1 MSKSQ
6 KKTKYTFPVKH
17 FEDNLLFGIDGS
29 CWAVY
34 EVICEE
40 YDMRSEYGKQEFI
53 ARLAR
58 FIANIGKEAKIHIV
72 PVRQDL
78 TGSWRYERNQLDRG
92 YADKRDDST
101 YAYAEAY
108 VDGAKKILEEAVV
121 NGGGTNDYKVYVST
135 RIENPNKAEGL
146 QRFLDNPVGELEEH
160 MGIARNP
167 IKAKDARAY
176 QLAAERYQKMQS
188 AHFGLIKVN
197 SDVLQWL
204 IGRIFLRGTV
214 QEPFIRKNKHG
225 EWVPQTEEFYLHG
238 DKYKRPNAYNIMHL
252 YNHRW
257 RQEGRSLCF
266 EDEESNIT
274 YQTFLALAH
283 MPEDVNIPG
292 DEWLKPLLDLP
303 FGVEICISL
312 KTNQFLDAQKK
323 LKENKRKIEGQDE
336 HAIQSGE
343 VSEDDIE
350 RAYID
355 SVNLEEDLKLYSDP
369 LIEAT
374 VTVALANKDKEEL
387 KTQVTRVKQEMERM
401 QFRMQRPASDTLKA
415 FYEMIPGSP
424 IQYVSYKHKTSP
436 SVLATSVFPI
446 AIESGDEIGH
456 FLGTAG
462 ARDKY
467 IYLSPVEAI
476 RHDRSGGI
484 GILGTLG
491 GGKSVLANYL
501 GYMVTLL
508 DGGRSLFID
517 PKSERGVLWKGFL
530 KEFEGEIGIT
540 TIDYTNK
547 GVFDPFVIYRAESP
561 EWFDR
566 HREDFSKIPG
576 GAISTYDDYVQERRS
591 RAVDLANA
599 MFTEE
604 LHLVEGTERA
614 LAFKEAV
621 SAAAARYKTPS
632 MELVIRL
639 LAGNVPEQNRIFKDN
654 DLVHRQAMLLA
665 REMEQLK
672 KTNRLASLIIGNGT
686 EQGLSFNKRI
696 NIMQINGLT
705 IPNPD
710 TPKDEY
716 SVPQRTSATIMIP
729 LGEFAREFARD
740 PLTLDIP
747 KAVVFDESWFLKA
760 TSWGSLLYSEIARM
774 GRSLFT
780 IPIFI
785 GHSVSDVDEPGIR
798 EALTY
803 MFVFRMSS
811 ELEAVE
817 ALRILGLEETGANV
831 SLVQNLGNGQC
842 LFKDINQRVQQINIE
857 LLYNNLK
864 KAFET
869 NPERRKALF
878 DELRRNGVS

>member
-1 MSKSQ
+1 MSK
-6 KKTKYTFPVKH
+6 KNKYTFPIKH
-17 FEDNLLFGIDGS
+17 FEDNLIFGMDGS
-29 CWAVY
+29 CWAIFEMV
-34 EVICEE
+34 CEE

-58 FIANIGKEAKIHIV
+58 FIAGIGKEAKIHIV

-78 TGSWRYERNQLDRG
+78 NASWEYEKSQLERG
-92 YADKRDDST
+92 YRDKENDST
-101 YAYAEAY
+101 YAYAKAY
-108 VDGAKKILEEAVV
+108 VDGSKKILDDAIV

-135 RIENPNKAEGL
+135 RIENPNASEGIKKW
-146 QRFLDNPVGELEEH
+146 LDNPVGSLEEQ

-167 IKAKDARAY
+167 IKVKDIRAY

-188 AHFGLIKVN
+188 AHFGLIKADSEVI
-197 SDVLQWL
+197 QWL

-214 QEPFIRKNKHG
+214 QNPYICRNRNEAWIP
-225 EWVPQTEEFYLHG
+225 PTEEFVLEG
-238 DKYKRPNAYNIMHL
+238 QKYKRPNSYNVMQL

-257 RQEGRSLCF
+257 HQEGRLLCF
-266 EDEESNIT
+266 EDEESNEV
-274 YQTFLALAH
+274 YQTYLALAH

-312 KTNQFLDAQKK
+312 KTNQFLQAQKA
-323 LKENKRKIEGQDE
+323 LKDNKRKIEGQDE

-350 RAYID
+350 KAYID

-369 LIEAT
+369 LIET
-374 VTVALANKDKEEL
+374 TITIALANKDKEEL
-387 KTQVTRVKQEMERM
+387 NTQVTRVKQEMERM
-401 QFRMQRPASDTLKA
+401 QFRLQRPASDTLKA

-424 IQYVSYKHKTSP
+424 IQYVSYKHRTSP

-446 AIESGDEIGH
+446 AIESGDMFGH
-456 FLGTAG
+456 FLATAG

-517 PKSERGVLWKGFL
+517 PKSERGTLWKGYL

-561 EWFDR
+561 EWFEAHLD
-566 HREDFSKIPG
+566 EFAKIPG
-576 GAISTYDDYVQERRS
+576 GAIRTYEDYRHERRS

-639 LAGNVPEQNRIFKDN
+639 LAGNVPDNQRIFKDN

-811 ELEAVE
+811 ELEACE
-817 ALRILGLEETGANV
+817 ALRILGLEETGANI
-831 SLVQNLGNGQC
+831 SLVQGLGNGQC
-842 LFKDINQRVQQINIE
+842 LFKDINQRVQQVNIE

-878 DELRRNGVS
+878 DELREQRKEV